1 MCPPDTGFQAE
12 ISLGR
17 AVRFDV
23 QREGLSLMI
32 ARLAEL
38 DLGKSG
44 PDFEKYEQELF
55 GEIRS
60 RTTLDDVK
68 DDSIFRSY
76 RDLYWTFGMDPTKLR
91 VSSEA
96 LLRRIVRGLNFW
108 RISTLVDVANLASAY
123 HKLPI
128 GLIDEATLVGDLV
141 VRTANKGEIFERIG
155 GKQLTCRGREI
166 VLADDEKIICF
177 GYATHDS
184 ERTKVTPKSKS
195 ILLLIYGA
203 PIVTPDM
210 MTSAANFT
218 LEMVRRWVACTIK
231 GWTTLSSN

>member
-1 MCPPDTGFQAE
+1 MCPSNTGFQTE

-23 QREGLSLMI
+23 QREGLSLMV
-32 ARLAEL
+32 ARLTEL
-38 DLGKSG
+38 DLGKSS

-68 DDSIFRSY
+68 DDPVFRSY

-108 RISTLVDVANLASAY
+108 RISTLVDVANLVSAY

-128 GLIDEATLVGDLV
+128 GLIDETALVGDLV
-141 VRTANKGEIFERIG
+141 VRTAHKGEVFERIG

-184 ERTKVTPKSKS
+184 DRTKVTPKSKT

-203 PIVTPDM
+203 PVVTPDM
-210 MTSAANFT
+210 MASAANLT
-218 LEMVRRWVACTIK
+218 LEMVDRWVACTVR
-231 GWTTLSSN
+231 GWTTFDSN

>member
-1 MCPPDTGFQAE
+1 MCPSNTGFQAG

-23 QREGLSLMI
+23 QREGLSLLI
-32 ARLAEL
+32 ARLTEL
-38 DLGKSG
+38 DLGKSS

-55 GEIRS
+55 GEIRA

-68 DDSIFRSY
+68 NDPVFRSY

-128 GLIDEATLVGDLV
+128 GLIDEIALVGDLV
-141 VRTANKGEIFERIG
+141 VRTAHKGEGFERIG
-155 GKQLTCRGREI
+155 GKQLTCGGREI

-203 PIVTPDM
+203 PVVAPDM
-210 MTSAANFT
+210 MTSAANLT
-218 LEMVRRWVACTIK
+218 LEMVDRWVACTVK
-231 GWTTLSSN
+231 GWTTFSSN

>member
-1 MCPPDTGFQAE
+1 MCPYNAGFQTE

-17 AVRFDV
+17 AIRFDV

-38 DLGKSG
+38 NLGKSS

-108 RISTLVDVANLASAY
+108 RISTLVDAANLASAY

-128 GLIDEATLVGDLV
+128 GLIDETALAGDLV

-218 LEMVRRWVACTIK
+218 LEMVTRWVACTIK
-231 GWTTLSSN
+231 GWTTFSSN

>member
-1 MCPPDTGFQAE
+1 MCPSKTEFQAG

-32 ARLAEL
+32 ARLTEL
-38 DLGKSG
+38 NLGKSS
-44 PDFEKYEQELF
+44 PAFKKHEQELF
-55 GEIRS
+55 CEIRS
-60 RTTLDDVK
+60 RTTLNDVK
-68 DDSIFRSY
+68 DDPVFRSY

-108 RISTLVDVANLASAY
+108 RISTLVDVVNLASAY

-128 GLIDEATLVGDLV
+128 GLIDETALVGALV
-141 VRTANKGEIFERIG
+141 VRTAHKGEVFERIG

-184 ERTKVTPKSKS
+184 ERTKVTPTSKS

-203 PIVTPDM
+203 PVVTPDM
-210 MTSAANFT
+210 MTSAVNLT
-218 LEMVRRWVACTIK
+218 LEMVNRWVACTVK
-231 GWTTLSSN
+231 GWTTFRSN

>member
-1 MCPPDTGFQAE
+1 
-12 ISLGR
+12 
-17 AVRFDV
+17 
-23 QREGLSLMI
+23 MI
-32 ARLAEL
+32 ARLTEL
-38 DLGKSG
+38 NLGKSS
-44 PDFEKYEQELF
+44 PAFKKHEQELF
-55 GEIRS
+55 CEIRS
-60 RTTLDDVK
+60 RTTLNDVK
-68 DDSIFRSY
+68 DDPVFRSY

-108 RISTLVDVANLASAY
+108 RISTLVDVVNLASAY

-128 GLIDEATLVGDLV
+128 GLIDETALVGALV
-141 VRTANKGEIFERIG
+141 VRTAHKGEVFERIG

-184 ERTKVTPKSKS
+184 ERTKVTPTSKS

-203 PIVTPDM
+203 PVVTPDM
-210 MTSAANFT
+210 MTSAVNLT
-218 LEMVRRWVACTIK
+218 LEMVNRWVACTVK
-231 GWTTLSSN
+231 GWTTFRSN

>member
-1 MCPPDTGFQAE
+1 MCPYNAGFQTE

-17 AVRFDV
+17 AIRFDV

-38 DLGKSG
+38 NLGKSS

-203 PIVTPDM
+203 PVVTPDM

-231 GWTTLSSN
+231 GWTTFSSN

>member
-1 MCPPDTGFQAE
+1 MCPSKTEFQAG

-32 ARLAEL
+32 ARLTEL
-38 DLGKSG
+38 NLGKSS
-44 PDFEKYEQELF
+44 PAFEKHEQELF
-55 GEIRS
+55 CEIRS
-60 RTTLDDVK
+60 RTTLNDVK
-68 DDSIFRSY
+68 DDPVFRSY

-108 RISTLVDVANLASAY
+108 RISTLVDVVNLASAY

-128 GLIDEATLVGDLV
+128 GLIDETALVGALV
-141 VRTANKGEIFERIG
+141 VRTAHKGEVFERIG

-184 ERTKVTPKSKS
+184 ERTKVTPTSKS

-203 PIVTPDM
+203 PVVTPDM
-210 MTSAANFT
+210 MTSAVNLT
-218 LEMVRRWVACTIK
+218 LEMVNRWVACTVK
-231 GWTTLSSN
+231 GWTTFRSN